1 MRAPTSYVGP
11 RRKLPKPKHV
21 SQSIEKTTSVDASD
35 VRKVLASKGSA
46 IISVKAEDSV
56 QFAVELLHEKRIGA
70 VLVLDKAGALEG
82 ILSERD
88 IVRKLAGLREDLEQV
103 PVSRLMTTHVVT
115 CAPGDPLSEVLKVMT
130 ESRFRHLPV
139 IESDRL
145 VGIITIGDVVKQRL
159 QDLES
164 EALSIKQVIVG

>member
-88 IVRKLAGLREDLEQV
+88 IVRKLAGFREDLEQV
-103 PVSRLMTTHVVT
+103 PVIRLITTHIVT
-115 CAPGDPLSEVLKVMT
+115 LTPGVSLSEVLKVMKDG
-130 ESRFRHLPV
+130 RIFYL
-139 IESDRL
+139 
-145 VGIITIGDVVKQRL
+145 
-159 QDLES
+159 
-164 EALSIKQVIVG
+164 